1 MKQRG
6 TRCSRRTDHAIARF
20 QFAPPV
26 KWQLKVTSP
35 NGNLQSDP
43 AEVEDVWLVLG
54 YQWG

>member
-1 MKQRG
+1 VKQRG